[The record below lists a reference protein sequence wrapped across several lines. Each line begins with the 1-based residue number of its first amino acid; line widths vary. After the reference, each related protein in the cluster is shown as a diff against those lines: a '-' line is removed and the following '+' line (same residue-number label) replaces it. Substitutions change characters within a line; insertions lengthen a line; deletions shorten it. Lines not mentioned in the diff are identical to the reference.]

1 MNNKKGFVIYSPN
14 IAAQLLQKKC
24 TMIKVRPDEK
34 CPTKTVFI
42 FKVNENLVKALKELN
57 IHI

>member
-42 FKVNENLVKALKELN
+42 FKVK
-57 IHI
+57 HILMKN